1 MGKTLLRIS
10 LLLGLTVVVLAN
22 VSNKDGEIQK
32 QHSEVKD
39 SINAIEHGPKYAT
52 KDDGESF
59 HHTKKQQKKKWR
71 KMKKQQRQNKH
82 NNLLGHKNEQH
93 WEAHE
98 DGSDDARL
106 QDISYEPQKVN
117 WKDDGLR
124 DFQGLEVEK
133 AEAQGKS
140 GGGKKNN
147 KKIYRKKWNGKKN
160 IKKYEAKF
168 ENWQEKKKEKK
179 AMKKAIRK
187 ALRKGVQPNKVFEMY
202 GNEKHF
208 PKKFYKKMTA
218 KYDHEKK
225 QNREVEG
232 SPVQLP

>member
-1 MGKTLLRIS
+1 MG
-10 LLLGLTVVVLAN
+10 
-22 VSNKDGEIQK
+22 
-32 QHSEVKD
+32 
-39 SINAIEHGPKYAT
+39 
-52 KDDGESF
+52 F
-59 HHTKKQQKKKWR
+59 
-71 KMKKQQRQNKH
+71 
-82 NNLLGHKNEQH
+82 KN
-93 WEAHE
+93 W
-98 DGSDDARL
+98 
-106 QDISYEPQKVN
+106 KVN
-117 WKDDGLR
+117 WKDDAGLR
-124 DFQGLEVEK
+124 DFQGLEVEEK

-140 GGGKKNN
+140 GKKNN

>member
-1 MGKTLLRIS
+1 MGTRLIVKKEIKQTGKISIMGKTLLRIS

-52 KDDGESF
+52 KDDGKSF

-82 NNLLGHKNEQH
+82 NNLLGQKNEQH

-124 DFQGLEVEK
+124 DFQGLEVEE

-140 GGGKKNN
+140 GGGK
-147 KKIYRKKWNGKKN
+147 N

-168 ENWQEKKKEKK
+168 EEYSRIKSSKCTG
-179 AMKKAIRK
+179 MKNI
-187 ALRKGVQPNKVFEMY
+187 
-202 GNEKHF
+202 F
-208 PKKFYKKMTA
+208 PKSFT
-218 KYDHEKK
+218 
-225 QNREVEG
+225 
-232 SPVQLP
+232 